1 MSVTCKDQELAKFIS
16 CPECGAQL
24 DDNDIYRLTTHELY
38 ERYRISQHLAEEI
51 ECIICI
57 ENIPRRGFPKSPISP
72 VCSHE
77 TQCCL
82 NCLATHLTSQ
92 LESNSPKYFTCPECR
107 GALPYASIQQYAK
120 PETFTKYDKLLARNG
135 LSEEPNFC
143 WCTAGCGSGQLHLE
157 GRENPL
163 MICTNCR
170 GKTCFTHQAPWHD
183 GLTCRE
189 FDNLDATTTT
199 NGSGKIEPSET
210 RSIRNRFSNL
220 LGRGK
225 RNIIIGGITRL
236 ENDQEYR
243 DRLLAGKLAKK
254 EEDLERKRQKST
266 EEAEKRN
273 RIRNQEAQK
282 QEQAQEHRTREE
294 EARKWREAEKS
305 RAQEEKARKQK
316 QLEEGRQRRRA
327 EEAASESAL
336 LTVSKLCPNNC
347 GARIQKPKGV
357 VNAGM
362 NSAGCALRI
371 GVRLGITATP
381 ITNLIAS
388 IIHQSFEYNR
398 VNILPSVVT
407 RQGGDAATLSGSVP
421 NKSTEISYAS
431 LIGVPIRISYEAPIN
446 AATLTRK
453 ASRQGSNS
461 WTIYVKASIS
471 CNGWSCGVDRVRES
485 LQHPT
490 SIATTLLDGQC
501 GQQPGVNNTHVS
513 EFLYHLLSVV
523 DTQLTD
529 SLPRPG
535 LLQ

>member
-1 MSVTCKDQELAKFIS
+1 MSVTCKGCHRRGANLVFPQPYISPFCLHKPRLCLDCVQRNIELAIDQELSKFIS

-38 ERYRISQHLAEEI
+38 ERYRISQHLTEEI

-82 NCLATHLTSQ
+82 GCLATHLTSQ
-92 LESNSPKYFTCPECR
+92 LESNSPNSFTCPQCR

-120 PETFTKYDKLLARNG
+120 PETFIKYDKLLARNG
-135 LSEEPNFC
+135 LGEEPNFC

-170 GKTCFTHQAPWHD
+170 GKTCFAHQAPWHD

-189 FDNLDATTTT
+189 FDNPDATTTA
-199 NGSGKIEPSET
+199 NGSGQIGPSET

-225 RNIIIGGITRL
+225 RNISIGGITRL

-243 DRLLAGKLAKK
+243 DRLLAGKLAKQ

-266 EEAEKRN
+266 EEAAKRN
-273 RIRNQEAQK
+273 RMQKQEEER

-294 EARKWREAEKS
+294 EARKWRQAEKS
-305 RAQEEKARKQK
+305 RAQEERARKQK
-316 QLEEGRQRRRA
+316 QLEEDRQRRRA
-327 EEAASESAL
+327 EEAASENAL

-347 GARIQKPKGV
+347 GARIQKTE
-357 VNAGM
+357 
-362 NSAGCALRI
+362 GCD
-371 GVRLGITATP
+371 
-381 ITNLIAS
+381 
-388 IIHQSFEYNR
+388 HMKC
-398 VNILPSVVT
+398 
-407 RQGGDAATLSGSVP
+407 RQCGHEFCWLCFANWG
-421 NKSTEISYAS
+421 
-431 LIGVPIRISYEAPIN
+431 PIRNHGN
-446 AATLTRK
+446 AHHK
-453 ASRQGSNS
+453 SNC
-461 WTIYVKASIS
+461 K
-471 CNGWSCGVDRVRES
+471 
-485 LQHPT
+485 
-490 SIATTLLDGQC
+490 
-501 GQQPGVNNTHVS
+501 
-513 EFLYHLLSVV
+513 YHSSKL
-523 DTQLTD
+523 
-529 SLPRPG
+529 
-535 LLQ
+535 